1 MRSVF
6 RALTVVALCLTTTS
20 VFAQQSPL
28 ETKDKAVVQFDINFN
43 KITQSALGKQLDLAG
58 KMKDIPGVK
67 TEDID
72 PSSISRLSGALSLP
86 DNIAAFQGLGPG
98 ADLPMQLFS
107 QMEIG
112 DSKTMASAVA
122 KMAEKS
128 EEVTVGGKTFMKSTD
143 ETAPQGMLIH
153 EYDEKTIEMGTET
166 YLTRADREV
175 FSDGLKKAWGMTPDH
190 AIRLVVDIDG
200 MPALK
205 EQIIEQVGNMAPQ
218 AIAYAELLDS
228 VTNLRVS
235 IDLDA
240 KELLTI
246 AATGKD
252 EEAAEEFAD
261 GLDSLLMFA
270 KMGIDPSS
278 APNDEAAAVME
289 QISDSLKA
297 NVEGAEVSIKIPH
310 PKGLAN
316 VLQGM
321 LPPGF

>member
-1 MRSVF
+1 MRAVF
-6 RALTVVALCLTTTS
+6 RALTVVSLCLTATS

-28 ETKDKAVVQFDINFN
+28 ETKDKAVVQFDINFD
-43 KITQSALGKQLDLAG
+43 KITQSDLGKQLDLAG
-58 KMKDIPGVK
+58 KMKNVPGVK
-67 TEDID
+67 TDGID

-86 DNIAAFQGLGPG
+86 DNIEAFQGLGPG
-98 ADLPMQLFS
+98 ADLPIEMFS
-107 QMEIG
+107 QVQIS
-112 DSKTMASAVA
+112 DSTTMAAAVA

-128 EEVTVGGKTFMKSTD
+128 EEVSVGGKKFMKSTD
-143 ETAPQGMLIH
+143 ETAPQGMLVH

-190 AIRLVVDIDG
+190 AIRLVVDVEG

-205 EQIIEQVGNMAPQ
+205 EQIIEQVGQMAPQ
-218 AIAYAELLDS
+218 AIAYAELLDNIN
-228 VTNLRVS
+228 NLRVS

-240 KELLTI
+240 KDLLTL

-270 KMGIDPSS
+270 KMGIDPSG
-278 APNDEAAAVME
+278 APDEDSAAVME
-289 QISDSLKA
+289 QISDSLEA
-297 NVEGAEVSIKIPH
+297 TVEGSEVSIKIPH
-310 PKGLAN
+310 PEGLTG
-316 VLQGM
+316 VLKNM
-321 LPPGF
+321 LPSF